1 MPQSPLAAMKTEHSC
16 QDVYAPL
23 ARVEATLDALSR
35 HPHAPAGLEGAV
47 RYSLLSGGKRLR
59 PILAWHACVAAGGQG
74 EESLYAGAAVE
85 FIHCFSL
92 VHDDLPAIDND
103 DLRRGRP
110 TLHKHAGEAMAIL
123 AGDAMTLTAFEIL
136 ADARPAHL
144 PKLEL
149 IRELAHATSAM
160 IHGQVWDTLGG
171 LPAGLAPLES
181 LRLIH
186 RNKTGA
192 LIRASCRMGALC
204 ARPGPN
210 AETTLAA
217 ITRYADAIGL
227 MFQVV
232 DDLLDVTQSAEHT
245 GKRTGKDIDAGK
257 LTFPGV
263 LGVEITREHV
273 ELLKRDALTAIEP
286 LGTAGAS
293 LAELCEVMS
302 TRTK

>member
-1 MPQSPLAAMKTEHSC
+1 MLQPRE
-16 QDVYAPL
+16 DVYAPL
-23 ARVEATLDALSR
+23 PRIEQTLDMLSQQPR
-35 HPHAPAGLEGAV
+35 SPRGLEEAV

-59 PILAWHACVAAGGQG
+59 PILAWHACVAAGGDG
-74 EESLYAGAAVE
+74 ADSLHAGAAVE

-123 AGDAMTLTAFEIL
+123 AGDALTLAAFEVL
-136 ADARPAHL
+136 VDAKPAHL
-144 PKLEL
+144 PRLEL
-149 IRELAHATSAM
+149 IRELSHATSAM

-171 LPAGLAPLES
+171 LPAGLQPLEQ
-181 LRLIH
+181 LKLIH

-192 LIRASCRMGALC
+192 LIRASCRMGAMC

-210 AETTLAA
+210 FEASLAA
-217 ITRYADAIGL
+217 ITRYADDIGL

-263 LGVEITREHV
+263 MGVEKTREHV
-273 ELLKRDALTAIEP
+273 HALKRDALAAIEP
-286 LGTAGAS
+286 LGERGGQ
-293 LAELCEVMS
+293 LAELCELMS

>member
-1 MPQSPLAAMKTEHSC
+1 MTSQAE
-16 QDVYAPL
+16 DVYAPL
-23 ARVEATLDALSR
+23 PLIEETLDGLSL
-35 HPHAPAGLEGAV
+35 HPTAPRGLQEAV

-59 PILAWHACVAAGGQG
+59 PILAWHACVAAGGVG
-74 EESLYAGAAVE
+74 ADSLAAGAAVE

-123 AGDAMTLTAFEIL
+123 AGDAMTLTAFEVL
-136 ADARPAHL
+136 LDAKPAHL
-144 PKLEL
+144 PRLEL

-171 LPAGLAPLES
+171 LPAGHTPLDQ
-181 LRLIH
+181 LKLIH
-186 RNKTGA
+186 RHKTGA
-192 LIRASCRMGALC
+192 LIRASCRMGAMC
-204 ARPGPN
+204 AKPGPTFD
-210 AETTLAA
+210 ASLAA
-217 ITRYADAIGL
+217 ITRYAEDIGL

-257 LTFPGV
+257 LTYPGV
-263 LGVEITREHV
+263 LGVEKTREQV
-273 ELLKRDALTAIEP
+273 ESLKRDALTAIEP
-286 LGTAGAS
+286 LGRAGAA
-293 LAELCEVMS
+293 LAALCELMS

>member
-1 MPQSPLAAMKTEHSC
+1 MPQSSIAPKEPFVPRE
-16 QDVYAPL
+16 DVYAPL
-23 ARVEATLDALSR
+23 PRIEQTLDMLSQQPNSPR
-35 HPHAPAGLEGAV
+35 GLEEAV

-59 PILAWHACVAAGGQG
+59 PILAWHACVAAGGDG
-74 EESLYAGAAVE
+74 ADSVHAGAAVE

-123 AGDAMTLTAFEIL
+123 AGDALTLAAFEIL
-136 ADARPAHL
+136 ADANPAHL
-144 PKLEL
+144 PRLEL
-149 IRELAHATSAM
+149 IRELSRATSAM

-171 LPAGLAPLES
+171 LPAGLQPLEQ

-192 LIRASCRMGALC
+192 LIRASCRMGAMC
-204 ARPGPN
+204 AKPGPKFE
-210 AETTLAA
+210 ASLAA
-217 ITRYADAIGL
+217 ITRYADDIGL

-263 LGVEITREHV
+263 MGVEKTREHV
-273 ELLKRDALTAIEP
+273 CALKRDALAAIEP
-286 LGTAGAS
+286 LGELGGP
-293 LAELCEVMS
+293 LAELCELMS